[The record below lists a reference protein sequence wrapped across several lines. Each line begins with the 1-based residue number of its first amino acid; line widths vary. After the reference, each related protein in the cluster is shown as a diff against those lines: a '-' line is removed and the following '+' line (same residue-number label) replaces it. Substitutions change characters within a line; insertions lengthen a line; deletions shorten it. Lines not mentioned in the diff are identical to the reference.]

1 MYVYVCVVLQNTSNY
16 GVAVVDDSNDRIV
29 ILVTQRCRFIYRFN
43 FQMLDEL
50 SKPRYH
56 FISHLASIEIL

>member
-29 ILVTQRCRFIYRFN
+29 ILVTQRCRFIYI
-43 FQMLDEL
+43 D
-50 SKPRYH
+50 
-56 FISHLASIEIL
+56 SIFKC